1 MSGPTNIAYS
11 LEKYDLVIS
20 ETLHSSSTTT
30 LNDNDRSRKVLEFTK
45 EILRKLKDAS
55 MEILPLDDLNKKI
68 FEIRQNSEPNE
79 MEDKIYSL
87 LMQNNNDTIRVRIA
101 SVRVNGGSNLSKN
114 NRVNKKYINLQSGGK
129 RLIHT
134 GSKGGKYYIKGGK
147 KVYLK

>member
-1 MSGPTNIAYS
+1 MSRPIAYS
-11 LEKYDLVIS
+11 LQKYDLAD
-20 ETLHSSSTTT
+20 TLHRSSTT
-30 LNDNDRSRKVLEFTK
+30 LNDNDRSRKVLEFTE
-45 EILRKLKDAS
+45 EIVRKLNNEG

-79 MEDKIYSL
+79 MKDKIYSL
-87 LMQNNNDTIRVRIA
+87 LIQNNNATITVRIA
-101 SVRVNGGSNLSKN
+101 SSVPVNGGSNLSKN